1 MTPKRRRVG
10 EGPRP
15 PARSSLSAASRD
27 RQLQTVTA
35 PTDRL
40 DASLD
45 VPKRVSAPDGAVL
58 GYRLWR
64 PGPPRP
70 VLVLLHG
77 AASNLTRWSELVART
92 SLRDSWDL
100 LRIDLRGYGASL
112 HRGRV
117 SLEGWAADLGAI
129 LAGEACPPAVLAGH
143 CLGASVAVEFAR
155 RHPTR
160 VAGLVLIDPI
170 VREALAGPLRRVAQ
184 LRPLLEPGVW
194 LLRGL
199 NALGLHRRRLPPLDL
214 EQLDQETRAAMGAGD
229 VTALARRY
237 ASPREDLKTTPA
249 VIYLQSL
256 LATSAG
262 LPDPAAVR
270 VPMLALVAS
279 GALLGD
285 PAITERILHA
295 IPRCRV
301 QRLEAAH
308 WIPTERPEELRRAID
323 AWCRDL
329 ESRSEANPHD
339 K

>member
-1 MTPKRRRVG
+1 
-10 EGPRP
+10 
-15 PARSSLSAASRD
+15 
-27 RQLQTVTA
+27 
-35 PTDRL
+35 
-40 DASLD
+40 
-45 VPKRVSAPDGAVL
+45 
-58 GYRLWR
+58 
-64 PGPPRP
+64 

-77 AASNLTRWSELVART
+77 VASNLSRWSELVART
-92 SLRDSWDL
+92 SLRDAWDL
-100 LRIDLRGYGASL
+100 LRVDLRGYGESL
-112 HRGRV
+112 HRGPV
-117 SLEGWAADLGAI
+117 SVEGWAADLAAI

-155 RHPTR
+155 RYPTR
-160 VAGLVLIDPI
+160 VAALVLIDPI

-184 LRPLLEPGVW
+184 LRRLLEPGVW

-214 EQLDQETRAAMGAGD
+214 ERLDRETRAAMAAGG

-237 ASPREDLKTTPA
+237 ASPRKDLRTTPT

-262 LPDPAAVR
+262 LPDPAAVH

-279 GALLGD
+279 GGLLGD
-285 PAITERILHA
+285 PAVTERILGA

-301 QRLEAAH
+301 ERLGAAH

-323 AWCRDL
+323 TWCRDL
-329 ESRSEANPHD
+329 EGRPGANSPGT
-339 K
+339 